1 MKRILIFILILI
13 PMLSWAFGTK
23 PATSTS
29 VTYPDSTKIY
39 TDDSL
44 VVTGTVTA
52 TIDSTKER
60 KLISVDVIPDPD
72 STKTRKLVSVDV
84 IPDPD
89 STKTRKTLSI
99 DVLPTITGAVTVSGS
114 TSTTNFDDMQP
125 VMRNIVAGD
134 SAVVNLD
141 TLIITQSVLFG
152 NTTGVTFR
160 IGVKVST
167 TTGDS
172 NKVAAQFFCGDSAY
186 SRIFPLY
193 AFNDTDYAVP
203 TIVTAD
209 DITLTAGRIRW
220 FLPYSPTDNIPMSF
234 VPRVGDRMKL
244 YIIHYGTETLTYSA
258 TAYFVWQEN

>member
-23 PATSTS
+23 P
-29 VTYPDSTKIY
+29 VTTTVTFPDSMKIY
-39 TDDSL
+39 TNDTL

-52 TIDSTKER
+52 EIDSADMR
-60 KLISVDVIPDPD
+60 KTISIDAIPDPD
-72 STKTRKLVSVDV
+72 SSKTRKM
-84 IPDPD
+84 I
-89 STKTRKTLSI
+89 SI
-99 DVLPTITGAVTVSGS
+99 DVLPAITGAVTTSGTATVTGS

-172 NKVAAQFFCGDSAY
+172 NKVSAQFFCGDSAY

-220 FLPYSPTDNIPMSF
+220 FLPYSPT
-234 VPRVGDRMKL
+234 
-244 YIIHYGTETLTYSA
+244 
-258 TAYFVWQEN
+258 